1 MYEEFLSKVSI
12 LGKSDY
18 LDLMRDETRYCIHK
32 NTTIF
37 ILFNLT
43 KSHKIQNNASAFR
56 NVRHFSSALCMNDHM
71 QEYTSTVN
79 R

>member
-43 KSHKIQNNASAFR
+43 VTKCKTIAFR

>member
-32 NTTIF
+32 NTMIF

-43 KSHKIQNNASAFR
+43 KSHKMQNNAIAFR
-56 NVRHFSSALCMNDHM
+56 NVLTTRHFSSALCMND
-71 QEYTSTVN
+71 QCRN
-79 R
+79 IQAL